1 MRSFIFTLGICINKY
16 FFTLDR
22 HIYFTLQYPN
32 SIEAILNEYTRLF
45 ILKRIIEPAIFTN
58 IVRMKEVEKRN
69 LADNGLCC
77 VNWQTLHTALPLSL
91 TLGEF
96 REI

>member
-1 MRSFIFTLGICINKY
+1 MRSFIFTLGIWINKY
-16 FFTLDR
+16 FCIR
-22 HIYFTLQYPN
+22 RKYFPLQYPN
-32 SIEAILNEYTRLF
+32 FIQAILNEYTTLF

-58 IVRMKEVEKRN
+58 IVRMKELEKRN

>member
-1 MRSFIFTLGICINKY
+1 MRSFIFTLGIRRKY
-16 FFTLDR
+16 FP
-22 HIYFTLQYPN
+22 LQYPN
-32 SIEAILNEYTRLF
+32 FIQAILNEYTRLF

-58 IVRMKEVEKRN
+58 IVRMKELEKRN

>member
-1 MRSFIFTLGICINKY
+1 MRSFIFTLGIWINKY
-16 FFTLDR
+16 FCIDR

>member
-1 MRSFIFTLGICINKY
+1 MTPFTFTSGI
-16 FFTLDR
+16 DR
-22 HIYFTLQYPN
+22 HIYFPLQYSN
-32 SIEAILNEYTRLF
+32 FIEAILNEYTRLF

-58 IVRMKEVEKRN
+58 IVRMKGLEKRN

-91 TLGEF
+91 TLGEC